1 MLNSCE
7 RIASGR
13 LTLVLQ
19 MIDAQ
24 GYRAN
29 VGIVLCNSSGQL
41 LWCKRCGQDA
51 WQFPQGGISEK
62 ETLEDALYRE
72 LQEETGLSACDV
84 EIVARSKNW
93 MKYRLPPHLIRKH
106 SFPRC
111 IGQKQRWFL
120 LRMLG
125 DESRIDLEHSDSP
138 EFDGWTWVDYWQP
151 VNEVIFFK
159 RNVYRRA
166 LNEFAPV
173 LNITL

>member
-1 MLNSCE
+1 MFNSYE
-7 RIASGR
+7 RIVVNR
-13 LTLVLQ
+13 LTQVLQ

-29 VGIVLCNSSGQL
+29 VGIVLCNSAGQL

-51 WQFPQGGISEK
+51 WQFPQGGITAT

-72 LQEETGLSACDV
+72 LQEETGLSATDV

-93 MKYRLPPHLIRKH
+93 LKYRLPPHLIRKR

-125 DESRIDLEHSDSP
+125 DESSIDLEHSDTP
-138 EFDGWTWVDYWQP
+138 EFDGWTWVDYWKP
-151 VNEVIFFK
+151 VNDVVFFK

-166 LNEFAPV
+166 LNEFAPA
-173 LNITL
+173 LNINF